1 MTFISANAKC
11 KVSVGEAD
19 FPLAS
24 VSQGKK
30 VVVGV
35 NKSFKVADHDFCKIS
50 LIPDVIFV
58 QDIREPQDDKPAEEY
73 LHDDSKNSWFR
84 GQVYYRVKNME
95 TQVSPALTGVAEMEK
110 ILDLEGS
117 QASCFFAITDGCGD
131 W

>member
-1 MTFISANAKC
+1 MPIYNFRKQRAIKHRTDLTFFSANAKC

-35 NKSFKVADHDFCKIS
+35 NESFKVADHDFSKVC

-58 QDIREPQDDKPAEEY
+58 QDIPGPQDDKPAEEY
-73 LHDDSKNSWFR
+73 LHDDSKN
-84 GQVYYRVKNME
+84 G
-95 TQVSPALTGVAEMEK
+95 
-110 ILDLEGS
+110 
-117 QASCFFAITDGCGD
+117 
-131 W
+131 